1 MIKAILAIDERGG
14 VSKNG
19 SMPWPRNA
27 KDMSWFKSNTKDH
40 IVIMGRNTWVDPNMR
55 APLPKRINVLATNK
69 EPGKYKEADFCIKG
83 DLIEAVKNFNIE
95 YPNKIKWII
104 GGPKIVNQLFN
115 LIEEFYITRIYGNF
129 SCDTHLD
136 INRIESE
143 MKIIK
148 NIKGDSTCHF
158 EIWSK

>member
-27 KDMSWFKSNTKDH
+27 KDMSWFKSNTEDH

-83 DLIEAVKNFNIE
+83 DLIEAVKNFNIN

-104 GGPKIVNQLFN
+104 GGPKIVNQLF
-115 LIEEFYITRIYGNF
+115 
-129 SCDTHLD
+129 HLT
-136 INRIESE
+136 
-143 MKIIK
+143 K
-148 NIKGDSTCHF
+148 
-158 EIWSK
+158 